1 MRVGCLAHR
10 AVAGARHV
18 GKDAIELQREK
29 SRSGRPPIGT
39 VRPPIGMGRPP
50 SRILPAPDRPPIGM
64 VRPPSR
70 IPPPPERFWEEA
82 RVVGGDEQA
91 GRVELARARR
101 EHVAPLHVGVVRHDE
116 PSRLAAAVA
125 EQLDDLLRLGTWG
138 VRGGVGRG

>member
-39 VRPPIGMGRPP
+39 VRPPIGMG
-50 SRILPAPDRPPIGM
+50 
-64 VRPPSR
+64 RPPSR